1 LKEAGPESPLHFTQ
15 FYPTYEMT
23 DRPRTPVETL
33 EKAHSIAT
41 EEGVQ
46 YVYAGNVP
54 GHRFENTYCPA
65 CGELLIGRFG
75 FAVTKYAVTENTRC
89 PRCGLKIPI
98 IGEYVKSTTLTRLLG
113 SRNL

>member
-1 LKEAGPESPLHFTQ
+1 
-15 FYPTYEMT
+15 MT

-54 GHRFENTYCPA
+54 GHRLENTYCPA
-65 CGELLIGRFG
+65 CGELLIGRLG
-75 FAVTKYAVTENTRC
+75 FTVTKYAVTENKRC
-89 PRCGLKIPI
+89 PRCGLRIPI
-98 IGEYVKSTTLTRLLG
+98 TGEYVKSTSLTRLLG
-113 SRNL
+113 RWNL